1 MYIQTTRRRLLRNG
15 VLGRVA
21 CSRDAW
27 AYHRR
32 YIQIVHN
39 NASIP
44 SKVLQK
50 KHINFD
56 KVASLK
62 FDPSD
67 DLTDFTSFGILPF
80 FQEKLNKLLLPRHNS
95 VTSAPDYNVPPTP
108 DQRTL
113 LSILNSEHSLIHRGS
128 SQTGKSLALLIYAL
142 NHTLSKVPNFGSLKN
157 TKSQQSI
164 DSIILAPTDLLI
176 GKYEFYAKELTK
188 DIPEMCCPDKLL
200 ADASQN
206 DYSVTRKPLTVKFLY
221 SDGTSKELCSS
232 NNSEY
237 SSDTPQMLITTPSR
251 LYEIMNEGKSVGNI
265 TKENL
270 NEVRF
275 FAIDETDFLL
285 NTTNISNVNNSNL
298 VKSGKKSKY
307 VNKIEKVIRQLQTS
321 QVEYYSSN
329 LYRRLKH
336 VEYLHRSA
344 NQEAFAGNKFD
355 HAKFIFED
363 NTLSTSSVSIN
374 IEQLVN
380 GSSTTA
386 KPDESLLKK
395 LIKVKR
401 KVLYKPIQYCFIFH
415 SKHSYQQ
422 ILLQLSNKKYK
433 KAIDESIMKE
443 LQKIHN
449 SRSDDK
455 LQQEYSK
462 FLLEKATRND
472 QKQEDSQVNFIEKL
486 IRFDDSK
493 RFYRKQERKIVSVG
507 SFNLDNTTLNVSNE
521 NSGNKLSCPTDKVQ
535 TYFIEARNKR
545 RNHKEIMLRD
555 VEIAKNLPEKENILA
570 VLEKDVENSG
580 NNIKNLTKDFLKYR
594 ILSTSTLSKTDRI
607 NNQLCVTEI
616 ARETILK
623 FRIEYPLDTNPILI
637 VVPPFIDVGL
647 LSNELNKD
655 KLSHD
660 KFTNLNSNEFTTV
673 SEDTTPGFDYLA
685 LQNYFLKQSPKE
697 HDFRT
702 NIIVYPYQL
711 IGQNISGLTNLIVIG
726 MESLL
731 PQLAFG
737 SKDMATNDIAGIE
750 DPISDLSSFYLS
762 KMPSLSNSKVRNLLF
777 VLNACNR
784 NNSKC
789 FQSRI
794 SNDFRRLSQII
805 LYNELHERIQLT
817 KICEEQPAFTE
828 LAYGID
834 KSFYQRIRNDINK
847 HVYK

>member
-21 CSRDAW
+21 CSRDPW
-27 AYHRR
+27 NYHRR

-44 SKVLQK
+44 SKSIQK
-50 KHINFD
+50 KSFNND

-80 FQEKLNKLLLPRHNS
+80 FQEKLNKLLLPHHRS
-95 VTSAPDYNVPPTP
+95 RTSAPDYNVPPTP

-113 LSILNSEHSLIHRGS
+113 LTVLNSEHSLIHRGS

-142 NHTLSKVPNFGSLKN
+142 NHALSKVPNFGSLKN
-157 TKSQQSI
+157 TKSQPI

-176 GKYEFYAKELTK
+176 GKYEYYTKELTK

-200 ADASQN
+200 ADGSHN
-206 DYSVTRKPLTVKFLY
+206 GYSVTRKPLTVKFVY
-221 SDGTSKELCSS
+221 SDGTTTAFCSS

-237 SSDTPQMLITTPSR
+237 SSDTPQVLITTPSQ
-251 LYEIMNEGKSVGNI
+251 LYEIMHEEKSVCNI

-285 NTTNISNVNNSNL
+285 NTINISNGNNSNL

-329 LYRRLKH
+329 LYHRLKH

-344 NQEAFAGNKFD
+344 NQKTFADNKFN
-355 HAKFIFED
+355 HAKFVFED
-363 NTLSTSSVSIN
+363 NTLSTSNVSTN
-374 IEQLVN
+374 IEHLIKDK
-380 GSSTTA
+380 SPTA
-386 KPDESLLKK
+386 IPDESLLKK
-395 LIKVKR
+395 LIKSKR

-415 SKHSYQQ
+415 PKHSYQQ
-422 ILLQLSNKKYK
+422 ILLQLSNKKHK
-433 KAIDESIMKE
+433 KALDESIMKE
-443 LQKIHN
+443 LHKVHN

-455 LQQEYSK
+455 LRREYGK
-462 FLLEKATRND
+462 FLLEKATRSD

-507 SFNLDNTTLNVSNE
+507 SFNLDERSFNVSNGHSE
-521 NSGNKLSCPTDKVQ
+521 IEHSCLTDKIQ
-535 TYFIEARNKR
+535 TYFVEARNKR
-545 RNHKEIMLRD
+545 KNSNQVVLRD
-555 VEIAKNLPEKENILA
+555 VGITKNLPEKENIIA
-570 VLEKDVENSG
+570 VLEKDVENSE
-580 NNIKNLTKDFLKYR
+580 NNIKNLSKNFLKYR
-594 ILSTSTLSKTDRI
+594 ILSTSALSNIGKL
-607 NNQLCVTEI
+607 NNQLSITEI
-616 ARETILK
+616 ARETIRK
-623 FRIEYPLDTNPILI
+623 FRIEYPLDTNPMLI
-637 VVPPFIDVGL
+637 VVPPFIDIEL

-655 KLSHD
+655 ISSHD
-660 KFTNLNSNEFTTV
+660 KFTHLESNEFSTISTHTKP
-673 SEDTTPGFDYLA
+673 DFNYLA
-685 LQNYFLKQSPKE
+685 LKNYFLRQSPKE
-697 HDFRT
+697 YDFRT
-702 NIIVYPYQL
+702 NIIAYPHQL
-711 IGQNISGLTNLIVIG
+711 IGQTISGLKNLIVIG

-737 SKDMATNDIAGIE
+737 SNDLVAKDIAGIE
-750 DPISDLSSFYLS
+750 DPISDLSTFYLS
-762 KMPSLSNSKVRNLLF
+762 KLSSLSNSELRNLLF
-777 VLNACNR
+777 VLNSCNR

-794 SNDFRRLSQII
+794 SNDFQRLSQII
-805 LYNELHERIQLT
+805 LYNNLHERIKLT
-817 KICEEQPAFTE
+817 KMCEEQPAFTE
-828 LAYGID
+828 LVYGID
-834 KSFYQRIRNDINK
+834 KSFCQRIRNDINK